1 MTANMLHATYREVRS
16 NSTASM
22 TTEFLVGTP
31 AQDDGP
37 VNSLPKPYVDVGG
50 EASSDYT
57 RTFTHKELSA
67 NGSAG
72 AE

>member
-1 MTANMLHATYREVRS
+1 MTANMLHATYRRVRS
-16 NSTASM
+16 NSTASI

-37 VNSLPKPYVDVGG
+37 VNSLPKPVDVGG